1 VGPLIVAGESEAS
14 YIEVTGEVPGYLA
27 IVTLHPP
34 LIRDIVPAKGRAG
47 EGVFSTRLGDGFV
60 PEGIDYF
67 PGMVAAVVVS
77 RSTDSLAIHIEY
89 SNNA

>member
-1 VGPLIVAGESEAS
+1 VRPFVVVGQGNAGHV
-14 YIEVTGEVPGYLA
+14 YIRGVVLSNLA
-27 IVTLHPP
+27 VIAHDPP
-34 LIRDIVPAKGRAG
+34 LVRDIVPAKAGAG